1 MNNPRAAGRI
11 RRRKECDL
19 PKRDKQ
25 MNLLRGIA
33 LAGIATLLLVGCA
46 NSPYASPYDS
56 ANQRSGQVYQTQ
68 PRVIVVQPN
77 RQSYGQSSRIYSQQ
91 GQIQQYDY
99 YPGLQHQQPRQH
111 QQWSQQHQYPRHGQQ
126 PRYDRHDKYDQH
138 RDRNRYDQH
147 GGHWSEHQRPDQR
160 RNDQYQRPD
169 YRAQQERY
177 KEQRNQERENWER
190 NRDRMLNN
198 SSPQQYHRDPRRDQ
212 HRNYGSGIRQ
222 QRAERY

>member
-1 MNNPRAAGRI
+1 MSLFRS
-11 RRRKECDL
+11 
-19 PKRDKQ
+19 
-25 MNLLRGIA
+25 IA
-33 LAGIATLLLVGCA
+33 LAGISTLLLVGCA

-68 PRVIVVQPN
+68 PRVIIVQPN
-77 RQSYGQSSRIYSQQ
+77 RQSYGQSSGIYFQQ
-91 GQIQQYDY
+91 GQVQRYDY
-99 YPGLQHQQPRQH
+99 YPGLNQQPRYP

-126 PRYDRHDKYDQH
+126 HRQDRYDRHDKYDRHDRQNRHDDH
-138 RDRNRYDQH
+138 RDRNRYEQH
-147 GGHWSEHQRPDQR
+147 GGRWSEHQRPDQR

-198 SSPQQYHRDPRRDQ
+198 SSPQQNHRDPRRDQ

>member
-1 MNNPRAAGRI
+1 MNI
-11 RRRKECDL
+11 
-19 PKRDKQ
+19 
-25 MNLLRGIA
+25 LRTIA
-33 LAGIATLLLVGCA
+33 LAGISTLLLAGCA

-56 ANQRSGQVYQTQ
+56 THQRHAQVYQTQ

-77 RQSYGQSSRIYSQQ
+77 RQNYGQSSRTYSQQ
-91 GQIQQYDY
+91 GQVQQYDY
-99 YPGLQHQQPRQH
+99 YPGLHRQPRHQ

-126 PRYDRHDKYDQH
+126 HRQDRYDRHDKYDRHNRYDDH

-147 GGHWSEHQRPDQR
+147 GGRWSEHHRSDQR

-177 KEQRNQERENWER
+177 KEQRNHERETWER
-190 NRDRMLNN
+190 NRDRMLDN
-198 SSPQQYHRDPRRDQ
+198 SRQDRYHEDPRRDKN
-212 HRNYGSGIRQ
+212 RNYGSGIRQ